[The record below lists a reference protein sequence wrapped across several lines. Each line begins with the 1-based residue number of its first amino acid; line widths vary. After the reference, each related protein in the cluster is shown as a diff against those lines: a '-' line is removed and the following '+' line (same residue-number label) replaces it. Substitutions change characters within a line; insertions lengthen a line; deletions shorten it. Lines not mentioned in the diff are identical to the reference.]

1 MKKGIIKN
9 ITFRIENIVSSA
21 NLDMDLDLYAIA
33 YKVYDVEYEPEQF
46 PGAIFK
52 LKEPKSSLLLFK
64 NGKIICTGCKSEKEV
79 QAAIEKT
86 QKLMLPYAKNAKK
99 TKPTFRIE
107 NIVASANFAVEL
119 DLYGIASKNKDVE
132 YEPEQFPGAIFK
144 LKEPKS
150 SLLLFKNGKI
160 ICTGCKSE
168 KEVQAALEKTAKL
181 MEPFASPLPEEE
193 GKSEG

>member
-1 MKKGIIKN
+1 MAKN
-9 ITFRIENIVSSA
+9 LRLKSDFNIENIVASA
-21 NLDMDLDLYAIA
+21 DLDLELDLYSIA

-52 LKEPKSSLLLFK
+52 MKEPKSSLLLFK

-79 QAAIEKT
+79 RQVIDKT
-86 QKLMLPYAKNAKK
+86 QKLLFKHAKAIHKK
-99 TKPTFRIE
+99 GKVDFVVE
-107 NIVASANFAVEL
+107 NIVASANFNVVL
-119 DLYGIASKNKDVE
+119 DLYKIASEVEGVE

-144 LKEPKS
+144 MKEPKS

-168 KEVQAALEKTAKL
+168 KDVKIVLEKTAKIL
-181 MEPFASPLPEEE
+181 RPYAS
-193 GKSEG
+193 KRVD

>member
-1 MKKGIIKN
+1 MKKGLIQKP
-9 ITFRIENIVSSA
+9 TFRIENMVSSA

-33 YKVYDVEYEPEQF
+33 YKVHDVEYEPEQF

-64 NGKIICTGCKSEKEV
+64 NGKIICTGCKSEKDV
-79 QAAIEKT
+79 QIAIEKT
-86 QKLMLPYAKNAKK
+86 QKMMIPFATNVKK
-99 TKPTFRIE
+99 VKPTFKIE

-119 DLYGIASKNKDVE
+119 DLYGIASKIKEVE
-132 YEPEQFPGAIFK
+132 YEPEQFPGAIYK
-144 LKEPKS
+144 IKDPKS

-168 KEVQAALEKTAKL
+168 AEVQAALDKTASN
-181 MEPFASPLPEEE
+181 MQAYASPLP
-193 GKSEG
+193 KKD

>member
-1 MKKGIIKN
+1 MAKKKALIGRPK
-9 ITFRIENIVSSA
+9 FHIENIVASA
-21 NLDMDLDLYAIA
+21 DLQLDLDLYSIA

-52 LKEPKSSLLLFK
+52 MKEPKSSLLLFK

-79 QAAIEKT
+79 QKAVNKT
-86 QKLMLPYAKNAKK
+86 QKLLFKYAKNIRKK
-99 TKPTFRIE
+99 GKPKFTVE
-107 NIVASANFAVEL
+107 NIVASANFAVML
-119 DLYGIASKNKDVE
+119 DLYGIASRVKDVE

-144 LKEPKS
+144 ITEPVKS

-168 KEVQAALEKTAKL
+168 KEVQQALNKTAKL
-181 MEPFASPLPEEE
+181 MQQFASPLE
-193 GKSEG
+193 KKK